1 MSDTALSTYD
11 RLYFLDSLQVPV
23 INRCVD
29 QSRIPNVGLLL
40 LLLLRTETSPHLLS
54 YISVI
59 FSEWTKG
66 YRIARARSA
75 LESLQGVHLRENAVD
90 HLMRVDH

>member
-11 RLYFLDSLQVPV
+11 RLYFLDGLQVPV
-23 INRCVD
+23 INRCVN

-40 LLLLRTETSPHLLS
+40 LLLRTESSPHLLS

-75 LESLQGVHLRENAVD
+75 LESLQGVHLWENAID
-90 HLMRVDH
+90 HLTRFDH